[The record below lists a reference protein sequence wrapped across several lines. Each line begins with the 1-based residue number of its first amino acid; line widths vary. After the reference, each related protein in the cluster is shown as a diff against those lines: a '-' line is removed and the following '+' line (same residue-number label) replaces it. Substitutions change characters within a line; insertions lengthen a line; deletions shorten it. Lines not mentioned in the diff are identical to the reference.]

1 MTESFWFLTG
11 DEPHEPES
19 VAGGLAERGVQYDAL
34 SDYAPFQESM
44 RGDRGRPQRAP
55 STDQKRV
62 RRQIHRSGAFAF
74 EEVNWDEEHP
84 RLKDWA
90 ENGEIHRG
98 LGVNL
103 PDDLHRYV
111 HDSSQPQHERARA
124 LLRHLSGE
132 RQDDRRYGL
141 GMHWSL
147 ENNVAEDFAEKSGE
161 HYADVNKGEHADH
174 DFSWGKHLDDGQE
187 LAEHMHEH
195 HGVHPAYHP
204 EDVND
209 LHKAHEHLHRGA
221 PPMPGQTELFPEPPR
236 EPKANHHLE
245 GEFWQP
251 HGKPGTAVVIH
262 SPIPAREDI
271 EEHPQM
277 NPNAGGDVYHPFGH
291 GEREVPIRSG
301 ASLPISGI
309 SWRPMHSFLDD
320 KEDEDYTHHRFD
332 EHPHHEARKTA
343 TVLNTQIE
351 RLNKGDQIRT
361 PTGQTAEVHKIR
373 PHETDS
379 SLMYLDTD
387 MGTST
392 VKRGTDFQVVPRNS
406 QQQELPDTGNPM
418 GMGNSAELPG
428 AGRTPGGPQDTSGAG
443 GMAGTCPN
451 CGNTGTLHLQGGMY
465 VCSVCGFSVNAKG
478 SPGNLMFTDQPRGYM
493 PGRRKPGEV
502 PKAHVWAAKY
512 ETMSSESQI
521 ARRARQV
528 LGGEQ

>member
-1 MTESFWFLTG
+1 MTESFWFLSAE
-11 DEPHEPES
+11 DD
-19 VAGGLAERGVQYDAL
+19 AERPEEAGVPFESRDA
-34 SDYAPFQESM
+34 YAPFQESM
-44 RGDRGRPQRAP
+44 RGERSRMRAP
-55 STDQKRV
+55 STDQKKV

-74 EEVNWDEEHP
+74 EEVNWDEEYP
-84 RLKDWA
+84 KLKHWA
-90 ENGEIHRG
+90 DNGEVHRG

-111 HDSSQPQHERARA
+111 HDDSQPSHDRAMA
-124 LLRHLSGE
+124 LLRHLGGE
-132 RQDDRRYGL
+132 RGGSDSRYGL

-147 ENNVAEDFAEKSGE
+147 GNDVAEDYAEKSGE
-161 HYADVNKGEHADH
+161 HYADVNKGEHKDH

-204 EDVND
+204 EDVHE
-209 LHKAHEHLHRGA
+209 LHKAHEELHRGA
-221 PPMPGQTELFPEPPR
+221 PPMPGQQELFPEPPR
-236 EPKANHHLE
+236 EPKADHHLE

-251 HGKPGTAVVIH
+251 YGKPGTAVVLH
-262 SPIPAREDI
+262 TPVPAREDI

-291 GEREVPIRSG
+291 GEQEVPIRSG
-301 ASLPISGI
+301 ASLPISGV
-309 SWRPMHSFLDD
+309 SWRPMHSFIDD
-320 KEDEDYTHHRFD
+320 RDDVDYTHHRFG
-332 EHPHHEARKTA
+332 EPPHHEARKTA

-361 PTGQTAEVHKIR
+361 PTGQTSEVKRIR

-379 SLMYLDTD
+379 TLMYLDTD

-418 GMGNSAELPG
+418 GGGNSAQLPG
-428 AGRTPGGPQDTSGAG
+428 AGQTPGGSGSTPNVAPEV
-443 GMAGTCPN
+443 CPN
-451 CGNTGTLHLQGGMY
+451 CGNTGTLHLQGGNY
-465 VCSVCGFSVNAKG
+465 VCSVCGFTIPAGN
-478 SPGNLMFTDQPRGYM
+478 SPGGLTFTNQPHGYM
-493 PGRRKPGEV
+493 PARRKPGEV
-502 PKAHVWAAKY
+502 PRAHVWASKY
-512 ETMSSESQI
+512 ITSNDSSSQI

-528 LGGEQ
+528 SGGEQ